1 MIVTQCAFGCVA
13 TEPGLQAGFTL
24 FFCGPVLQRT
34 AMNLILVIRKF
45 RNDVPHHRDA
55 GSHVMVP
62 RQGSNALHAL
72 ELGRKRRRKS
82 SILGEFSLFTALS
95 PRGIGLAMQ

>member
-24 FFCGPVLQRT
+24 FFCGPVLQCT
-34 AMNLILVIRKF
+34 AINLILVIREF

-62 RQGSNALHAL
+62 RQGANAFHAHAF
-72 ELGRKRRRKS
+72 GCKRRRKS
-82 SILGEFSLFTALS
+82 SILGELSLSTALS